1 MFYDWEISLF
11 RITLDEQRNEDA
23 MIKLANYI
31 KSLIDVSESDL
42 GIILSNFNKKELAK
56 GSFILRQGQIASS
69 YYFIA
74 SGALRIFSG
83 EAPSD
88 KTLWIAFENQFLAEL
103 PSIRCQTPSEFC
115 FQAIED
121 TVIMTIDS
129 SKMEQLY
136 VQIPQWNAFGRQVW
150 EKSFLAV
157 VQNVAL
163 LQTHNATER
172 YKRAVLETEY
182 IQRVPLKYLSSFL
195 GITPSSLS
203 RLRKKIK

>member
-1 MFYDWEISLF
+1 MDLQSDKG
-11 RITLDEQRNEDA
+11 T

-31 KSLIDVSESDL
+31 KSLIDISDNDL
-42 GIILSNFNKKELAK
+42 RIILSNFSKKELAK
-56 GSFILRQGQIASS
+56 GSYILKRGQIASS

-74 SGALRIFSG
+74 SGAVRIFSDEEPNG
-83 EAPSD
+83 
-88 KTLWIAFENQFLAEL
+88 KTLWIAFENQFVAEL
-103 PSIRCQTPSEFC
+103 PSIRFQTPSEFS

-121 TVIMTIDS
+121 TVIMIIDS
-129 SKMEQLY
+129 ARMEQLY
-136 VQIPQWNAFGRQVW
+136 AQIPQWQAFGRQIW

-157 VQNVAL
+157 VQNVVL